1 MSSMTIQGAARQ
13 FESLLIGQ
21 MLHAA
26 REDDSSE
33 SSNCATDYAEQ
44 QFATVLA
51 ESGGLGIGDMI
62 AKGLAKK
69 S

>member
-1 MSSMTIQGAARQ
+1 MSSMTVQQAARQ

-26 REDDSSE
+26 RENDSSE

-51 ESGGLGIGDMI
+51 ESGGLGIADLI
-62 AKGLAKK
+62 AKGLER
-69 S
+69 